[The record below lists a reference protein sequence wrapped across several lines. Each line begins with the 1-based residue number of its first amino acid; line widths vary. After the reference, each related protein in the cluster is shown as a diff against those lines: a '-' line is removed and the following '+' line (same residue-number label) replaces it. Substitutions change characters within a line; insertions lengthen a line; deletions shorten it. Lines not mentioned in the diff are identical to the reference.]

1 MKAAIV
7 LSRMDSTRLPRK
19 ALRPLGSSP
28 LIMHMLKR
36 ASLLEVDLVILATS
50 DRAIDDEYSDL
61 ISLANRQ
68 TKKPVVLHR
77 SEYEDCVARVSN
89 ALNQYSVSRFCR
101 INGDC
106 PFFPIS
112 IYNEYITDTR
122 YCFVNNIRKRNFP
135 YGLSVE
141 ILDSDFYLAS
151 SRNVPVKL
159 REHTTAHLYKQHVFD
174 REHNITP
181 LLSPKAPFQRSTRF
195 VIDTQDDYQYWC
207 DQVRTHELKYDSELL
222 V

>member
-7 LSRMDSTRLPRK
+7 LSRIDSTRLPRK
-19 ALRPLGSSP
+19 ALRPLGGSP
-28 LIMHMLKR
+28 LIMHILRR
-36 ASLLEVDLVILATS
+36 ASLLDVDLVILATS

-61 ISLANRQ
+61 ISLANHEF
-68 TKKPVVLHR
+68 KKPVALHR

-89 ALNQYSVSRFCR
+89 ALNQHSVSRFCR

-112 IYNEYITDTR
+112 IYNEHISDTR
-122 YCFVNNIRKRNFP
+122 YSFVNNIRKRNFP

-141 ILDSDFYLAS
+141 ILDSDFYLANS
-151 SRNVPVKL
+151 QDVPVKL
-159 REHTTAHLYKQHVFD
+159 REHTTAHLYRQDVFD

-181 LLSPKAPFQRSTRF
+181 LLTPKAPFEKSTRF
-195 VIDTQDDYQYWC
+195 VIDTQEDYQYWC
-207 DQVRTHELKYDSELL
+207 DQIRTHALRYDSELL